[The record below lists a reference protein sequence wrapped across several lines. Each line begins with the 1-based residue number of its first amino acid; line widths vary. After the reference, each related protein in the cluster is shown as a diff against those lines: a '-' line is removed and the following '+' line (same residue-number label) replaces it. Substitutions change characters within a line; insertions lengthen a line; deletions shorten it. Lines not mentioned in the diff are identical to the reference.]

1 MMATLAFNG
10 LITGLKMKREQHLTE
25 KQITNARYVMNKE
38 KQLHKNEKSNE
49 ENCYLYNQKR
59 ALILS

>member
-1 MMATLAFNG
+1 
-10 LITGLKMKREQHLTE
+10 MKREQHLTE